1 MCAVTSPIVAISSES
16 LDLMLEN
23 HAKNINTARGRFL
36 CEEAEGWTAVD
47 NTTGDTWVE
56 HFKNKE
62 SALKWLHPTECEDT
76 P

>member
-47 NTTGDTWVE
+47 NTTELDGR
-56 HFKNKE
+56 
-62 SALKWLHPTECEDT
+62 
-76 P
+76 